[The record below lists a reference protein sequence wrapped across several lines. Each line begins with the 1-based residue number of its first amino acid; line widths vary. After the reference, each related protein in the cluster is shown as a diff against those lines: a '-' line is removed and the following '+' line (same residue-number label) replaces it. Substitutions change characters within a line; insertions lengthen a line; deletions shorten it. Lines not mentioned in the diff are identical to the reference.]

1 MRYSKEHK
9 AETRER
15 ILDTAAPL
23 FRRHGLDGTS
33 VDELMAAAGLTRG
46 GFYAHFKSKEALA
59 IEIMARDTGLV
70 RMMKDRPGQSPA
82 ELSRQALGIL
92 ADYMAPENRQ
102 EVAEGCPLVSMP
114 VDVARGPR
122 PLRRG
127 YAKRFL
133 ELVRQLRRGMT
144 GRRDAEADAIAAS
157 VLAVGGV
164 LFARSC
170 DDPEQAAKIEQAC
183 RRHVGKLLKEPR

>member
-15 ILDTAAPL
+15 ILEAAAPL
-23 FRRHGLDGTS
+23 FRRHGIEAVS
-33 VDELMAAAGLTRG
+33 VDELMSEAGLTRG

-59 IEIMARDTGLV
+59 VEIMGRDTGLV
-70 RMMKDRPGQSPA
+70 RMMKDREGETPA
-82 ELSRQALGIL
+82 ELSRAALRIL
-92 ADYMAPENRQ
+92 SDYMAPQNRD
-102 EVAEGCPLVSMP
+102 EVAAGCPLVSMP

-122 PLRRG
+122 PLQRG
-127 YAKRFL
+127 YAKRFV
-133 ELVRQLRRGMT
+133 ELIRQLRRGLS
-144 GRRDAEADAIAAS
+144 GQRHAESDAIAAA

-170 DDPEQAAKIEQAC
+170 DDAEQAAKIERAC
-183 RRHVGKLLKEPR
+183 RRQVGKLLSDQ